1 MSHPRIHLH
10 VLLSSIN
17 YESAKPVINKKL
29 GIHDTCGVHNLHG
42 MPGVIAEIVGAITA
56 SVATQEEYGYR

>member
-1 MSHPRIHLH
+1 
-10 VLLSSIN
+10 LSSIN
-17 YESAKPVINKKL
+17 YESAQPVINKKL

-42 MPGVIAEIVGAITA
+42 MPGVIAGIVGAITA